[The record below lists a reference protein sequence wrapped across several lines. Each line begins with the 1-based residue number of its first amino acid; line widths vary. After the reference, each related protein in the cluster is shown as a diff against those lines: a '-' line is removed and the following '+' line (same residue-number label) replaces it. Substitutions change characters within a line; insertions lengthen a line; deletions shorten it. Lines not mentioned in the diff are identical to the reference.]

1 MKKAYFLFLLCF
13 VAICAYAQ
21 TIVTVKDAQTL
32 RALEGVVVTNTEKT
46 TIITTNPKGQ
56 ADITSLGNGDIMF
69 ILAGYRTVTLSLQ
82 SIKELNNEVK
92 LTQSTMDLNEIVIS
106 ASKFEEKKTDVAQ
119 QITVISDEIIR
130 TANSQNT
137 GDLLM
142 QTGGIF
148 VQKSQQGGS
157 SPVLRGFEASR
168 VLLVVDGIRMNNAI
182 YRSGHL
188 QNIITIDQ
196 NMLDR
201 VEVVFGPGSVV
212 YGSDALGGVMHFYS
226 RKPTLSPDDKML
238 IKGNAFTRYSTA
250 NQEKTG
256 HLDLNLGFKKFAS
269 LTSFTFSDFGDLRM
283 GNIRNPFHGDWGKRK
298 IYQTRI
304 DGRDTTL
311 KNDDFNI
318 QIGSAYKQYDLTQK
332 IRFEQNSTISHLL
345 NVQYSNS
352 TDVPRYDRL
361 SEIKSNGDPNFAEWY
376 YGPQKRLLTAYT
388 LNLSNPNVA
397 YDQAR
402 IILSYQDI
410 EESRHTRRFKNNNKV
425 SRIENVKVFALNADL
440 MKKIQKHE
448 VRYGIE
454 GTHNTVMSK
463 AKRINITNN
472 TESPASTRYPDGGST
487 LTTMALYGTHAWEI
501 SDKFVTN
508 AGLRFSYIDLNA
520 KFDDKDSVM
529 KFPFKTAT
537 QTNSALTGNIGLIYK
552 PIPSLRVSTLFSSGF
567 RSPNIDDLGKVFD
580 SNSAQRLVIVPNP
593 NIKPEYTYNAEFGIQ
608 KTFDNDKLKLNLVT
622 FYTIFDNAIVTDDF
636 KFNGQD
642 SILYDGVMSK
652 VQANQNKNKAYLY
665 GGSFTVAGDITKV
678 FSVFGTV
685 TYTYGRVRPQKAGE
699 TERPL
704 DHIPPVYGRV
714 GFQLGLNR
722 FKGEFFT
729 LFNGPKLLRDYSN
742 NGEDNLQY
750 ATSQGMPAWFTL
762 NIRTQYQIHKY
773 VMLQAGVENI
783 LDTHYRH
790 FASGISAPGRNLYL
804 AIRANF

>member
-1 MKKAYFLFLLCF
+1 MKKAYFSFILCF
-13 VAICAYAQ
+13 IAICAYAQ

-46 TIITTNPKGQ
+46 TTITTNPKGQ
-56 ADITSLGNGDIMF
+56 ADITSLGNGDITF
-69 ILAGYRTVTLSLQ
+69 ILAGYQTVTLSVQ

-119 QITVISDEIIR
+119 QITVINDEVIR
-130 TANSQNT
+130 TSNSQNT

-238 IKGNAFTRYSTA
+238 VKGNAFTRYSTA

-304 DGRDTTL
+304 DGKDTAL
-311 KNDDFNI
+311 KNDDVNI

-332 IRFEQNSTISHLL
+332 IRFDQNSTISHLL

-388 LNLSNPNVA
+388 LNLSNANLV

-402 IILSYQDI
+402 VILSYQDI

-440 MKKIQKHE
+440 MKKVQKHE
-448 VRYGIE
+448 IRYGIE
-454 GTHNTVMSK
+454 GTHNTVVSK

-472 TESPASTRYPDGGST
+472 AESPASTRYPDGGST
-487 LTTMALYGTHAWEI
+487 VTTMALYSTHAWEI

-529 KFPFKTAT
+529 KFPFKTAS

-552 PIPSLRVSTLFSSGF
+552 PIPSLCVSTLFSSGF
-567 RSPNIDDLGKVFD
+567 RSPNVDDLGKVFD

-593 NIKPEYTYNAEFGIQ
+593 NVKPEYTYNAELGIQ
-608 KTFDNDKLKLNLVT
+608 KTFDNDKVKLNLVT

-642 SILYDGVMSK
+642 SILYDGVLSK

-704 DHIPPVYGRV
+704 DHISPVYGRV
-714 GFQLGLNR
+714 GFQLNLNR

-742 NGEDNLQY
+742 SGEDNLQY

-762 NIRTQYQIHKY
+762 NIRTQYQVYKY
-773 VMLQAGVENI
+773 VMLQAGLENI
-783 LDTHYRH
+783 LDTHYRY

-804 AIRANF
+804 AVRANF